1 VPRLNDSTR
10 LSVYY
15 GMSKQ
20 VLAQAQEFRRSHDL
34 ERVRGPNGSENGVQ
48 NMQNEMKNHNNH
60 PRERL
65 KLSVAFLEMGRL
77 LLPFRLSSLSP
88 VTAELLPC

>member
-1 VPRLNDSTR
+1 MPRLNDSTR

-48 NMQNEMKNHNNH
+48 NMPK
-60 PRERL
+60 
-65 KLSVAFLEMGRL
+65 
-77 LLPFRLSSLSP
+77 
-88 VTAELLPC
+88 